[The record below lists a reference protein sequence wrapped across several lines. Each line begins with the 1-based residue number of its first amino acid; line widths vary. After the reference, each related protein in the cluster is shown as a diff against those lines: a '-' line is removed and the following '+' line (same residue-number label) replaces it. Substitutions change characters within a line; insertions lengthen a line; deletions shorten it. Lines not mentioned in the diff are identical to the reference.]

1 MVHTGGHEKTARPGG
16 GTMRRRRKERRRP
29 SGRDRWELRAPG
41 HVRPTVHPNPAGA
54 NQKSWAG
61 VMCVP
66 PQAREEQGR

>member
-1 MVHTGGHEKTARPGG
+1 
-16 GTMRRRRKERRRP
+16 MRRRRKERRRP